1 MSGINEVLCEFLLSS
16 VHRLRPSEEML
27 DSSHTL
33 RSAYRSPAPET
44 WQTEIKPGYGE
55 VESKVRFP
63 LPHTL
68 GGDEIL
74 TKIGTKIGRSRR
86 ILLAPQRNASIY
98 RTSFEL
104 ERPRMAL
111 QVLSLFLLALP
122 IASIAWTITHEEVVR
137 EFRDVCL
144 GKSTTCRRIYE
155 RKFFYLFTCEYCF
168 SHYVAAV
175 FLLITRFKLLYP
187 DWRGYLIAGF
197 SLVWVANVY
206 MSLFARIR
214 LEVKRERVQIKKEE
228 EGVQ

>member
-1 MSGINEVLCEFLLSS
+1 
-16 VHRLRPSEEML
+16 
-27 DSSHTL
+27 
-33 RSAYRSPAPET
+33 
-44 WQTEIKPGYGE
+44 
-55 VESKVRFP
+55 
-63 LPHTL
+63 
-68 GGDEIL
+68 
-74 TKIGTKIGRSRR
+74 
-86 ILLAPQRNASIY
+86 
-98 RTSFEL
+98 
-104 ERPRMAL
+104 MAF

>member
-1 MSGINEVLCEFLLSS
+1 MTF
-16 VHRLRPSEEML
+16 
-27 DSSHTL
+27 
-33 RSAYRSPAPET
+33 
-44 WQTEIKPGYGE
+44 
-55 VESKVRFP
+55 
-63 LPHTL
+63 
-68 GGDEIL
+68 
-74 TKIGTKIGRSRR
+74 
-86 ILLAPQRNASIY
+86 
-98 RTSFEL
+98 
-104 ERPRMAL
+104 
-111 QVLSLFLLALP
+111 QVLSLLLLALP

-214 LEVKRERVQIKKEE
+214 LEVKRERVQIKQQEK
-228 EGVQ
+228 GVE